1 MKKDNIG
8 ILIVLLGAISFVVP
22 ILIKC
27 YQEDILLGITATGG
41 FMIVIGLIRILTSKK
56 KKKKYGQDNNLA

>member
-41 FMIVIGLIRILTSKK
+41 FMIVIGLIRILTSKVK
-56 KKKKYGQDNNLA
+56 